1 MSAEFLFTVTVK
13 VSSVFVGVVIDVAF
27 VIICLPSSKSFSSS
41 KRIPCGSDSELSSN
55 RMPSLTVLDGSP
67 FVLIT
72 FSNVVLKTCV
82 SES

>member
-1 MSAEFLFTVTVK
+1 M
-13 VSSVFVGVVIDVAF
+13 FVGAVIDVAF
-27 VIICLPSSKSFSSS
+27 VTICLPSSKSFSSS

-55 RMPSLTVLDGSP
+55 LIPSFTVLDGWP
-67 FVLIT
+67 FVLTT